1 MIPLV
6 RPAAWSAAVGLL
18 LASPLLLILGLL
30 VLSSVGRPILFRQV
44 RSGKGGREFEMLKF
58 RSMRDLTNDKGVPL
72 PDQLRVTVV
81 GRYLRRSRLDE
92 LPELINIVRGDMDF
106 VGPRPLLPHTIHAL
120 GEAGRIRGLVRPGLT
135 GLAQVS
141 GNTLLTVEEKLRY
154 DLWYVGNRSA
164 ALDAQILMHTIG
176 VVIAGEKRIDWHADE
191 ARPPHWGG

>member
-72 PDQLRVTVV
+72 PDELRVTTV
-81 GRYLRRSRLDE
+81 GRFLRRSRLDE

>member
-44 RSGKGGREFEMLKF
+44 RSGKDGREFEMLKF

>member
-44 RSGKGGREFEMLKF
+44 RSGKDGREFEMLKF

-81 GRYLRRSRLDE
+81 GRFLRRSRLDE